1 MFSIIL
7 AEGYREFIYYRRYI
21 FERLSS
27 IIMLSFIFLGFVYSS
42 ASIVDGR
49 FFVDKIAT
57 SNKLI
62 GFLVWFF
69 ALDAVGHL
77 SSALREDLHIGILE
91 QIALT
96 NYSLIYNMLG
106 RIIARFFITFFNA
119 MLIFIFFNLFF
130 DLRLSLPIM
139 IIPVFIITYM
149 GLYGLGL
156 FFAGLT
162 LIFKRLGP
170 VTTITRFMLLIFTG
184 AIIPNDFLP
193 EFLRIL
199 SKFLPMTTG
208 LAIIKD
214 IIFNNG
220 LSLNLSLII
229 LLIANTSFYLFLGAT
244 IFLRFEK
251 KARKLGTL
259 GTY

>member
-1 MFSIIL
+1 MLNIIL
-7 AEGYREFIYYRRYI
+7 AEGYREFVYFRRYI
-21 FERLSS
+21 FERFSS
-27 IIMLSFIFLGFVYSS
+27 IVMLSFIFLGFVYSS
-42 ASIVDGR
+42 ATIVDGR
-49 FFVDKIAT
+49 FIIDKIAT
-57 SNKLI
+57 SYKLV

-96 NYSLIYNMLG
+96 PYSLIYNMLG
-106 RIIARFFITFFNA
+106 RSIARFFITLINALIILLFFNFA
-119 MLIFIFFNLFF
+119 F
-130 DLRLSLPIM
+130 DLKINIPLKALP
-139 IIPVFIITYM
+139 FFFITYV

-184 AIIPNDFLP
+184 AIIPIDVFP
-193 EFLRIL
+193 DYLRVI
-199 SKFLPMTTG
+199 SIFLPMTTG
-208 LAIIKD
+208 LSLMKD
-214 IIFNNG
+214 VIFNNKVIE
-220 LSLNLSLII
+220 LQSVI
-229 LLIANTSFYLFLGAT
+229 LLLVNTFFYLSIGIIVFLY
-244 IFLRFEK
+244 LEK
-251 KARKLGTL
+251 RARRLGTL